1 MDAIARVPVLETIRD
16 AIETRTCVSVV
27 GLPGSG
33 RSDVLK
39 LVREAAE
46 DDDWTV
52 LSVPSHGAS
61 TGRPLESLVLAGLV
75 PEELTAVDLS
85 ATHVVT
91 DGYQND
97 GYVKPGPVLHHGS
110 TRRS

>member
-1 MDAIARVPVLETIRD
+1 M
-16 AIETRTCVSVV
+16 V

-33 RSDVLK
+33 RSDALS

-46 DDDWTV
+46 DDGWTV

-75 PEELTAVDLS
+75 TGPPGALGALATA
-85 ATHVVT
+85 
-91 DGYQND
+91 
-97 GYVKPGPVLHHGS
+97 
-110 TRRS
+110 R